1 MPDQDDG
8 ADPWRLLGDELAERR
23 RSAGYTQERFAACE
37 EIHYGRSTIA
47 NVETGRQRVSRDF
60 WHACDIVLKTGGL
73 LVAKY
78 ERINDERTA
87 QRLHEIETIALSRT
101 AGGARPEASV
111 RATARPGQR
120 AAPRR
125 PRHSEGAVPSA
136 VLSGIAAPAR
146 PLHAASATASEGAG
160 RVRQAIADP
169 ARYADARFVDAFRV
183 QLETA
188 KALDGG
194 YGAASA
200 LATAKGVIDVVESVA
215 PDVPEKVRGDVL
227 VLGAEAAEFVGW
239 LFRDLADRGQA
250 GYWYD
255 RAMEYAQL
263 CGDMSWQG
271 FVLLRK
277 SQMAYESR
285 SAHRVRLFARAALEG
300 PWQLSARFYAEAL
313 LQVARGDLMLG
324 QSVDLEDAV
333 EQARDASAG
342 EHLTLR
348 EASCWIEA
356 REPERAAGLYE
367 TGLASDGLSLRDAGY
382 FQARQSMALAQAQ
395 APDLAAERAYAAL
408 TAAARTGSRRTHRA
422 VVATRAAL
430 TPWQDRDS
438 VAALDDALTAYESSI
453 RRQLESPGPAT
464 PGSAD

>member
-8 ADPWRLLGDELAERR
+8 PDPWRLLGEELAERR
-23 RSAGYTQERFAACE
+23 RSAGYTQRRFAARE

-60 WHACDIVLKTGGL
+60 WHACDIVLKTGGV
-73 LVAKY
+73 LVSKN
-78 ERINDERTA
+78 ERISAELTS
-87 QRLHEIETIALSRT
+87 QRLHEIDAIASSRT
-101 AGGARPEASV
+101 GGPSPGASP
-111 RATARPGQR
+111 RAMVGPGQR
-120 AAPRR
+120 TVRRHLRR
-125 PRHSEGAVPSA
+125 PEGTAPSA
-136 VLSGIAAPAR
+136 ALSGITSPAGR
-146 PLHAASATASEGAG
+146 LHAAAELASDGAD
-160 RVRQAIADP
+160 RVRQAMADP
-169 ARYADARFVDAFRV
+169 ARYADARFVDAFRG

-188 KALDGG
+188 KALDGR

-215 PDVPEKVRGDVL
+215 PDVPEKVQGDVL

-239 LFRDLADRGQA
+239 LFRDLADPVQA

-285 SAHRVRLFARAALEG
+285 SARRVQLLARAAIEG
-300 PWQLSARFYAEAL
+300 PWQLSARFYSEAL
-313 LQVARGDLMLG
+313 LQVARGDLMVG
-324 QSVDLEDAV
+324 QSIDLEDAV
-333 EQARDASAG
+333 ERARDASAG
-342 EHLTLR
+342 EDLTLR

-356 REPERAAGLYE
+356 KEPERAARLYE
-367 TGLASDGLSLRDAGY
+367 AGFEADGLSVRDAGY
-382 FQARQSMALAQAQ
+382 FQARQAFALAQAQ
-395 APDLAAERAYAAL
+395 VPDRAAERAYEAL
-408 TAAARTGSRRTHRA
+408 TASARTGSRRTHRA

-430 TPWQDRDS
+430 RPWRRRDS

-453 RRQLESPGPAT
+453 RQPLESPGPAT
-464 PGSAD
+464 PGFAD